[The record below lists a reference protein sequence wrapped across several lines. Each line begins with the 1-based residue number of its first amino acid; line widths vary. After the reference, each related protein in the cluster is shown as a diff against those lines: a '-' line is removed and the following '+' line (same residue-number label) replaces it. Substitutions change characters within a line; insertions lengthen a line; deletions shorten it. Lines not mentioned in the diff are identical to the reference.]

1 VDVNASIRKKL
12 QEKMTFHLEE
22 ARRYGALMNEFGGA
36 PAKVTRHRRT
46 KEEIAAGVPKGTK
59 KPRTPAQ
66 KAAIAKALA
75 TRKANLE
82 AQKSKGAP
90 LAVAAGE

>member
-1 VDVNASIRKKL
+1 MSDINASIRKKL

-46 KEEIAAGVPKGTK
+46 KEEIAAGVPAGK

-75 TRKANLE
+75 ARKSKLQE
-82 AQKSKGAP
+82 SKGAP